1 MSLAVIGT
9 VAAVAGVGMSAYSLS
24 QSGKGGS
31 SGQVQETAQGRK
43 AADIAAEQY
52 NMYMKDV
59 KPTEEKFIA
68 DVMKPTD
75 VLEAREAGKV
85 NADTAQRSAGYS
97 SNNTPDN
104 LIRTL
109 AAPSKAGMDLSSSTI
124 NARLAVQDK
133 KLAGLQ
139 AITDIGEGKR
149 STANL
154 GMNSLAA
161 DAQKVATA
169 NAVASE
175 NKRAAIING
184 TGSLIG
190 AVGGVAKNWPTT
202 PTTPAIDF
210 NGSSGTVENYS
221 PYTDYSGA
229 GMTGPWAPPVEIPVT
244 TAV

>member
-1 MSLAVIGT
+1 MSLAIIGT

-31 SGQVQETAQGRK
+31 GQVQETAQGRK

-52 NMYMKDV
+52 NMYMTDV

-75 VLEAREAGKV
+75 VLEARESGKV
-85 NADTAQRSAGYS
+85 NADTAQRSAGYF

-104 LIRTL
+104 LTRTL
-109 AAPSKAGMDLSSSTI
+109 AAPSKAGMDLSSSTT
-124 NARLAVQDK
+124 NARIAVQDK

-149 STANL
+149 SSASL

-161 DAQKVATA
+161 DAQKSAVA
-169 NAVASE
+169 NAQ
-175 NKRAAIING
+175 AAAANRTATING
-184 TGSLIG
+184 VGSLIG
-190 AVGGVAKNWPTT
+190 AVGGMAKNWPAA
-202 PTTPAIDF
+202 PAVAF
-210 NGSSGTVENYS
+210 NGSTGTVDNYS

-229 GMTGPWAPPVEIPVT
+229 GMAGPWAPPVEIPVT